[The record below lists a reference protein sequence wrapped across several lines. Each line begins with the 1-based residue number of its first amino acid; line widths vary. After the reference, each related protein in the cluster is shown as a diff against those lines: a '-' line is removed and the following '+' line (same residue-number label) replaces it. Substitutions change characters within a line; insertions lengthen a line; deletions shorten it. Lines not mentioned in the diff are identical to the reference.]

1 MMSCASRITIQS
13 VAVDGIRPLYAQRG
27 WFLGAIAEEGRIVRC
42 TESFASEQ
50 DAWRVC
56 SALRQLGVVDQ
67 DYVSQEA
74 SPNLYLD
81 LGVMSLFSP
90 NRSEC
95 RAVFLKPEA
104 IVRVL
109 RMERDQLVQDC
120 ELPFVRMVIRA
131 VRWCR
136 LVRASFIG
144 RTVMMSH

>member
-13 VAVDGIRPLYAQRG
+13 VAVDGIRSLYAQRG
-27 WFLGAIAEEGRIVRC
+27 WFLGTIAQESRIVRC
-42 TESFASEQ
+42 SESVASEQ
-50 DAWRVC
+50 NAWRVC

-95 RAVFLKPEA
+95 RAVFLKSEA

-136 LVRASFIG
+136 LVRASFFG
-144 RTVMMSH
+144 RTVMMSY

>member
-1 MMSCASRITIQS
+1 MMSCATRITIQP
-13 VAVDGIRPLYAQRG
+13 VAVDGIRPLFAQRG
-27 WFLGAIAEEGRIVRC
+27 WFLGTIAEEGRIVRC
-42 TESFASEQ
+42 SESVASEQ
-50 DAWRVC
+50 DAWRVF
-56 SALRQLGVVDQ
+56 SALRQLGVTDQ
-67 DYVSQEA
+67 DYVGQES

-90 NRSEC
+90 NRTEC

-136 LVRASFIG
+136 LVRASFFG
-144 RTVMMSH
+144 RTVMMSY

>member
-1 MMSCASRITIQS
+1 MMSCATRITIRP
-13 VAVDGIRPLYAQRG
+13 VAVDGIRPLYAHRG

-42 TESFASEQ
+42 SESFASEQ

-56 SALRQLGVVDQ
+56 SASRQLGVVDQ
-67 DYVSQEA
+67 DYVSQES

-81 LGVMSLFSP
+81 LGVMLLFSP
-90 NRSEC
+90 NRTEC
-95 RAVFLKPEA
+95 RAVFLKPQA

-120 ELPFVRMVIRA
+120 GLPFVRMVIRA

-136 LVRASFIG
+136 SVRASFFG

>member
-1 MMSCASRITIQS
+1 MMSYSTRITIQP
-13 VAVDGIRPLYAQRG
+13 VLVDGIRPLSAQRG
-27 WFLGAIAEEGRIVRC
+27 WFLGATAEESRIVRC
-42 TESFASEQ
+42 SESVASEQ

-67 DYVSQEA
+67 DYVDQEA
-74 SPNLYLD
+74 SSNLYLD

-90 NRSEC
+90 NRTEC
-95 RAVFLKPEA
+95 RAVFLKSQA

-131 VRWCR
+131 VHWCR
-136 LVRASFIG
+136 FVRASLFG
-144 RTVMMSH
+144 RTIMMSY

>member
-1 MMSCASRITIQS
+1 MMSYSTRITIQP
-13 VAVDGIRPLYAQRG
+13 VPVDGIRPLSAQRG
-27 WFLGAIAEEGRIVRC
+27 WFLGATAEESRIVRC
-42 TESFASEQ
+42 SESVASEQ

-56 SALRQLGVVDQ
+56 SVLRQLGVVDQ
-67 DYVSQEA
+67 DYVNQEA

-90 NRSEC
+90 NRTEC
-95 RAVFLKPEA
+95 RAVFLKSQA

-131 VRWCR
+131 VHWCR
-136 LVRASFIG
+136 FVRASLFG
-144 RTVMMSH
+144 RTIMMSY